1 MTSVTITEFP
11 QTTDLTFGAEQAP
24 APVKRW
30 VWCQNKIE
38 KYADTKHLVFECE
51 GGTQEYVYPINVAD
65 PDEFMHISFN
75 SGGFKV
81 YDTVDELLTEIKER
95 MPKPEQTS
103 SES

>member
-1 MTSVTITEFP
+1 MTTE
-11 QTTDLTFGAEQAP
+11 TDLSFTSDVP
-24 APVKRW
+24 IKRW

-38 KYADTKHLVFECE
+38 KYAETKHLVFECE
-51 GGTQEYVYPINVAD
+51 GGTQEYVYPVNVAD
-65 PDEFMHISFN
+65 ANEFIHVSFN

-81 YDTVDELLTEIKER
+81 YDTVDELLEEIKER